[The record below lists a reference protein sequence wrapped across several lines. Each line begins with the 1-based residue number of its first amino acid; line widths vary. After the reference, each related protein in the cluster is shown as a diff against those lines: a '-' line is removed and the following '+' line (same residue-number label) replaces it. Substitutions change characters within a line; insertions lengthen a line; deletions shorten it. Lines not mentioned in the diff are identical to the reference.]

1 MIIMQQATVPLLS
14 GWANFYV
21 IVGSSAGALT
31 GLQFVVVTLIAEARV
46 EASMQE
52 IRAFGT
58 PTVVHFCVALLV
70 SAIMSAPW
78 HALPHIGFCLAACG
92 VAGIAYAIRIIH
104 HAQKAAYNPDTED
117 WIWYAALPLAAY
129 ASLLVAAI
137 LLWWQARVS
146 LFVIAATTLPFL
158 LVGIHNAWDAV
169 TYITMQHRQKSEP
182 AQDSHGQRNTTGR
195 DSS

>member
-1 MIIMQQATVPLLS
+1 MEQATLPLLAR
-14 GWANFYV
+14 WANFYV

-31 GLQFVVVTLIAEARV
+31 GLQFVVVTLIAEARL
-46 EASMQE
+46 ETSMQE

-78 HALPHIGFCLAACG
+78 HALPHIGFCLAGCG
-92 VAGIAYAIRIIH
+92 GAGIAYAIRIIH

-137 LLWWQARVS
+137 LLWWQAMAS
-146 LFVIAATTLPFL
+146 LFVIAGTTLLFL
-158 LVGIHNAWDAV
+158 FVGIHNAWDAV
-169 TYITMQHRQKSEP
+169 TYITMQHRQKSES

-195 DSS
+195 G